1 MNECARLESNISSY
15 QDMLIFDLQHGL
27 FAATLRGVVFGAQ
40 RHFGPDRL
48 RPGTLERLNVEL
60 KC

>member
-1 MNECARLESNISSY
+1 
-15 QDMLIFDLQHGL
+15 MLIFDLQHSL
-27 FAATLRGVVFGAQ
+27 FTATLRGVVFGAQ